1 MEETRYHINPETG
14 RPNICR
20 ATKGPCKYAVN
31 GEEPPHYRSKDE
43 ARAGYEK
50 DMAQNTLVSTSKRG
64 KPNPPS
70 QSSQGAVDSPG
81 KALGAEGMSRKAK
94 EAFSQHLKDNGVK
107 ATLFSNCA
115 LELYHEGETVPQE
128 VHSFDAEVDASSM
141 NTLVNKP
148 PGVLWLSPGVRSGSG
163 KVTTAWSEW
172 TTSEQWTIPTSS
184 TVAQARVRDDALI
197 VELTEDDMNYM
208 DRVLDGEK
216 VERGEKVENP
226 MLASYFMQSSQR
238 EELSGVWG
246 KLQASGVDL
255 VRVNGYSNR
264 GYFYGWDCDSVV
276 VLNGDAI
283 EGWSSVEA
291 ERDKDSIQ
299 AAFYHG
305 HDGNGAYAMPLE
317 KESGALDKRG

>member
-43 ARAGYEK
+43 ARAGYER

-64 KPNPPS
+64 KSKPPS
-70 QSSQGAVDSPG
+70 QDAVGSPG
-81 KALGAEGMSRKAK
+81 KALGAGGMSRKAK

-115 LELYHEGETVPQE
+115 LDLYHEGGTVPQE
-128 VHSFDAEVDASSM
+128 VRSFDAEADASSM
-141 NTLVNKP
+141 NSLVSKP
-148 PGVLWLSPGVRSGSG
+148 TGVLWLSPGVRSENG
-163 KVTTAWSEW
+163 KVATAWGEW
-172 TTSEQWTIPTSS
+172 TTSEQWSVPTSP

-197 VELTEDDMNYM
+197 VELTEDDMNYI

-216 VERGEKVENP
+216 VERSEKAKVDNP
-226 MLASYFMQSSQR
+226 MLASYLMQSSQR
-238 EELSGVWG
+238 EELSGIWG
-246 KLQASGVDL
+246 KMQASGVDL

-291 ERDKDSIQ
+291 ERDGDSIQ

-305 HDGNGAYAMPLE
+305 HDGKGAYAMPLE
-317 KESGALDKRG
+317 KESGGSR